1 MEKKIAVAFR
11 AVIMMFVFAMGMG
24 VNSAFADDKVITK
37 EFADEGIEKAV
48 AAMNEMVAKINELER
63 AEDAVELESIM
74 NSVKFRNVRKKYG
87 KVELTDEYRVRLIDA
102 NLALAEALKNY
113 ITRAA
118 LPYQLQEML
127 EQQASKEK
135 ITEEINK
142 ATTLK
147 EALS

>member
-1 MEKKIAVAFR
+1 
-11 AVIMMFVFAMGMG
+11 
-24 VNSAFADDKVITK
+24 
-37 EFADEGIEKAV
+37 
-48 AAMNEMVAKINELER
+48 
-63 AEDAVELESIM
+63 M

>member
-11 AVIMMFVFAMGMG
+11 AVIMMLVFAMG

-48 AAMNEMVAKINELER
+48 AAMNEMVTKINELER

>member
-1 MEKKIAVAFR
+1 MEKKIASMFR
-11 AVIMMFVFAMGMG
+11 TMLMLIVLTMSTGLAQAEE
-24 VNSAFADDKVITK
+24 KVITK

-48 AAMNEMVAKINELER
+48 AAMNEMVEKINALER
-63 AEDAVELESIM
+63 AEDAVELEQIM

-87 KVELTDEYRVRLIDA
+87 KVELTDEYRTRLIDA
-102 NLALAEALKNY
+102 NVAVAEALKSY

-118 LPYQLQEML
+118 LPYQLQQML
-127 EQQASKEK
+127 EELVSKEK

>member
-1 MEKKIAVAFR
+1 MEKKIAAAFR
-11 AVIMMFVFAMGMG
+11 AVVMMLVFAMGA
-24 VNSAFADDKVITK
+24 NSAMADDKVITK

-48 AAMNEMVAKINELER
+48 AAMNEMVTKINELER
-63 AEDAVELESIM
+63 AEDAMELEGIM

-87 KVELTDEYRVRLIDA
+87 KVELTDEYRVRLIEA